1 MHTPPNLWTIYKS
14 DYNSLESEHIIL
26 LNYPGEKINL
36 TLESNKKDLFEIRDL
51 YFHSLISNKIEK
63 ILIDNYTSKTIK
75 IEFYE
80 LNQRNDFSKIK
91 TFDLKKI
98 DNEEFFRLK
107 QNFKEFNVDKNR
119 VFIKFNKTDISKIVL
134 VLDNKYLINQYNL
147 IDNFNNCYV
156 FKK

>member
-1 MHTPPNLWTIYKS
+1 M
-14 DYNSLESEHIIL
+14 
-26 LNYPGEKINL
+26 
-36 TLESNKKDLFEIRDL
+36 
-51 YFHSLISNKIEK
+51 
-63 ILIDNYTSKTIK
+63 
-75 IEFYE
+75 
-80 LNQRNDFSKIK
+80 
-91 TFDLKKI
+91 KKI

-156 FKK
+156 LKND

>member
-1 MHTPPNLWTIYKS
+1 M
-14 DYNSLESEHIIL
+14 
-26 LNYPGEKINL
+26 
-36 TLESNKKDLFEIRDL
+36 

-80 LNQRNDFSKIK
+80 LNQKMIFKKIK

-156 FKK
+156 LKND